1 MCKEDKDVIIGNS
14 VGNISNSRIDQI
26 NQIVANISDLPEKF
40 QEPILLWLELSKE
53 DLLWKKEQRERMQ
66 RIERET
72 QKANFINERKRFLL
86 SRTLLWSKIFF
97 VLEIILACGWYLYKV
112 HAKLPVTGGSDNK
125 LIDYLTIIWYDYV
138 GLVNNIPPSNYFIIP
153 FFVIGFFII
162 ASLIAFFFGR
172 LVARHSMRKFKQK
185 QKEDFV

>member
-1 MCKEDKDVIIGNS
+1 MSKEDKDVTIGNS
-14 VGNISNSRIDQI
+14 IGNINYSRIEQI

-53 DLLWKKEQRERMQ
+53 DLLWKKEQRERLQ

-72 QKANFINERKRFLL
+72 QKANLINERKRFLL
-86 SRTLLWSKIFF
+86 SRTLLWTKMFF
-97 VLEIILACGWYLYKV
+97 ILEIIFTCGWYLYKV
-112 HAKLPVTGGSDNK
+112 HAKLPVMGSNDNK
-125 LIDYLTIIWYDYV
+125 LIDYLTTIWYDYV
-138 GLVNNIPPSNYFIIP
+138 SLVNSIPPSNYFIIP

-162 ASLIAFFFGR
+162 AFLIALFFGR

-185 QKEDFV
+185 QTEDFV